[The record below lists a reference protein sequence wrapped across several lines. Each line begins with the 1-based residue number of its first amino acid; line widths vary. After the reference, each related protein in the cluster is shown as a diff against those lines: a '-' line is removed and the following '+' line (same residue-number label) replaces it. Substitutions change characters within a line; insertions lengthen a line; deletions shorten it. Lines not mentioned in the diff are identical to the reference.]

1 MNFYDKFFKRLLGF
15 VLSIL
20 GLLIISPL
28 FVVVAIV
35 IKVDSRGKIFF
46 TQERV
51 GVRGEIFKIVKFRTM
66 RRFEDSFNRDG
77 SQMENYSRVTK
88 IGKLLRKTSI
98 DELPQLFNI
107 LVGHM
112 SLVGPRPALP
122 YQVERYSE
130 YQRRRLL
137 VRPGITGLAQV
148 SGRNSLS
155 WEEKIE
161 LDIRYVNKV
170 GLLKDILIIIKTFP
184 VVFKA
189 DKQDFVQ
196 HDAISAHK
204 ADVLSDVG
212 MVDNKYDR
220 SN

>member
-15 VLSIL
+15 VLSIF

>member
-1 MNFYDKFFKRLLGF
+1 
-15 VLSIL
+15 
-20 GLLIISPL
+20 
-28 FVVVAIV
+28 
-35 IKVDSRGKIFF
+35 
-46 TQERV
+46 
-51 GVRGEIFKIVKFRTM
+51 
-66 RRFEDSFNRDG
+66 
-77 SQMENYSRVTK
+77 MENYSRVTK